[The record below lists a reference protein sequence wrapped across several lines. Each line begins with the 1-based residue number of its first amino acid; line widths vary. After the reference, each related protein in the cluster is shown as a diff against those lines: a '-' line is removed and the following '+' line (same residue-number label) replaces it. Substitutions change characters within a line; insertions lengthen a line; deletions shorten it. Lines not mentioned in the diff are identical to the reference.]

1 MNLSRSTRTHEVR
14 AQFWAVRVDSAPPPF
29 DTIHLKVYYPA
40 GEPDRL
46 SGIAPADVSGAP
58 YPVVVISPGVNVG
71 TESYRWL
78 AERLVCAGLVVV
90 TYSWVG
96 ELFPGQYGMTPGVV
110 VSRLSPEGWNTGPT
124 SDAIAPVLDGLS
136 QLHAGPG
143 PLAGVLALD
152 RVILGGH
159 SGGGS
164 VALYNATPDYFPSI
178 VAGFAYGAHAGLAQM
193 LGWPPASIV
202 PPKGGAPF
210 LYMAGTRDGVI
221 SGSAAR
227 YGVESWDPI
236 RRTIDEA
243 LPTGSS
249 FALFDGANHF
259 AMGYPEDPT
268 TARGFLDL
276 EPSTPPEKTR
286 EALAELVALF
296 TVAHGRDDA
305 DAKAELAAWLAAPP
319 AAVSEAGSL

>member
-1 MNLSRSTRTHEVR
+1 VTEQRSAADVR
-14 AQFWAVRVDSAPPPF
+14 AQFWAVRVDGARAPF
-29 DTIHLKVYYPA
+29 DTIHLKLYYPA

-46 SGIAPADVSGAP
+46 SGIAAADPAGAP

-78 AERLVCAGLVVV
+78 AERLAAAGFVVA

-96 ELFPGQYGMTPGVV
+96 ELFPGQYGITPGVIV
-110 VSRLSPEGWNTGPT
+110 DRLSPDGWGSGPT
-124 SDAIAPVLDGLS
+124 SDAIAPVLAGLAE
-136 QLHAGPG
+136 LNAGPG
-143 PLAGVLALD
+143 PLAGALALD

-164 VALYNATPDYFPSI
+164 VALHNATPEFFPSI

-243 LPTGSS
+243 LSPGSS
-249 FALFDGANHF
+249 YALFEGANHF

-276 EPSTPPEKTR
+276 EPTTPPEKTR
-286 EALAELVALF
+286 EALGDVVVLF
-296 TVAHGRDDA
+296 CRAHGYDDTQ
-305 DAKAELAAWLAAPP
+305 AKADLESWIASPP
-319 AAVSEAGSL
+319 AVVAEAGTR

>member
-1 MNLSRSTRTHEVR
+1 MSDAPTAEVR
-14 AQFWAVRVDSAPPPF
+14 AQFWAVRVPDARAPF
-29 DTIHLKVYYPA
+29 DTIHLKAYYPA

-46 SGIAPADVSGAP
+46 SGIAAADPSGAP
-58 YPVVVISPGVNVG
+58 YPVVVIAPGVNVG
-71 TESYRWL
+71 AESYRWL
-78 AERLVCAGLVVV
+78 AERLAAAGLVTV

-96 ELFPGQYGMTPGVV
+96 ELFPGQVGITPGVIV
-110 VSRLSPEGWNTGPT
+110 DRLSPDTWNSGPT
-124 SDAIAPVLDGLS
+124 SDAIAPVLAGIAELN
-136 QLHAGPG
+136 AGPG
-143 PLAGVLALD
+143 PLAGALDVD

-164 VALYNATPDYFPSI
+164 VALHNATPDYFPSI

-193 LGWPPASIV
+193 LGWPPESIV
-202 PPKGGAPF
+202 APKGGVPF

-243 LPTGSS
+243 LPAGSAY
-249 FALFDGANHF
+249 ALFDGANHF

-276 EPSTPPEKTR
+276 EPTTPPEKTR
-286 EALAELVALF
+286 EALADIVVLF
-296 TVAHGRDDA
+296 CRAHGYDDEQ
-305 DAKAELAAWLAAPP
+305 AKADLGAWLAAPP
-319 AAVSEAGSL
+319 AVVSEAGSL